1 MIEKYRL
8 KYFDQLFKLETNKDF
23 ILLFGKSLKLTMK
36 KFEIPITLLYSYR
49 TDNELMNIDQ
59 VHQIFRKSIAKILQN
74 HIEDDEKLISKL
86 VSLEHQSSSQNN
98 SSLSHSKTP
107 IISIECESN
116 SDHPLQTL
124 SDKNITSDSNV
135 ILNKE
140 IVRIKLFLS
149 SLKFFIECIN

>member
-8 KYFDQLFKLETNKDF
+8 KYFDQLLKSETNKDF
-23 ILLFGKSLKLTMK
+23 ILLFGQPLKLIMK

-49 TDNELMNIDQ
+49 TGNELINIDQ

-74 HIEDDEKLISKL
+74 HIEDDEKLISNSQQSASKL

-107 IISIECESN
+107 IIPIQCESN
-116 SDHPLQTL
+116 SDHPHHK
-124 SDKNITSDSNV
+124 SITTDSNV

-149 SLKFFIECIN
+149 S